1 VCSFEL
7 YRPVRAVRTGP
18 TGYRYADRPLP
29 GGTYILADTEAYRAV
44 RRHTERYGGVPS
56 GVPTDTEVYRSVR
69 PSMIPSV
76 CHSVPTVRIG
86 TYRTDQLSVH
96 RYGTVLR
103 TLIYTTTKI

>member
-1 VCSFEL
+1 MTHRSD
-7 YRPVRAVRTGP
+7 RIPV
-18 TGYRYADRPLP
+18 ADRPTGRYIYFGRY
-29 GGTYILADTEAYRAV
+29 GGRIEAV
-44 RRHTERYGGVPS
+44 RRRRRLRRVEAVEASWRYTDRYR

-103 TLIYTTTKI
+103 TLVET